1 MTSFIFLLNKL
12 LFPVLPIVFCPLAFP
27 IAFAHDGEVFG
38 VIIGVPVLLVYI
50 LFAVCVLAFVCKKW
64 NRTNKTLEEINKK
77 MIKN

>member
-1 MTSFIFLLNKL
+1 MSSLVFVLNKL
-12 LFPVLPIVFCPLAFP
+12 FFIILPSLFCPL
-27 IAFAHDGEVFG
+27 AFAHDGEMFG
-38 VIIGVPVLLVYI
+38 VIIGVLVLLVYI